1 MVYNQF
7 NFRIVFRI
15 ILIGL
20 TSILFSWSLYQ
31 EHLQIARFTFL
42 GLFILQIFMLINY
55 IKNSNRR
62 FARFMELIKNQGLM
76 ERFEQINAG
85 DSNEKLNQL
94 YNEIIQLIANSKLEK
109 EGEHLYFLQTLEI
122 IGTSIISVDE
132 HGKIDLINKAAR
144 ELLNIENIRT
154 INQLRELYP
163 DFVAHMDNLK
173 NNEQSLFKLKVG
185 SEMLM
190 LNISCSC
197 FKNQDKNL
205 RLYSFQNISTEL
217 DNEELDAWQKL
228 IKVMRHEIMNSIT
241 PIHSLTN
248 TIIRLLSD
256 NKKAKTI
263 DQLSSET
270 IEKALEGLNAIDK
283 RNQGLLKFVE
293 SYRNLTKIP
302 LPVFEKVEVSALF
315 DSINILFS
323 EELKSKG
330 IKLISIISTTE
341 LILTVDEKLITQV
354 LINLIKNSIDALS
367 GIDNGQIIIE
377 AFRTDKNEVLIQ
389 IKDNG
394 IGISKDE
401 IDKIYIPFY
410 TTKENGSGIGLSLSR
425 QIVRMNKGSI
435 SVQSIPGKETIFS
448 LKF

>member
-1 MVYNQF
+1 
-7 NFRIVFRI
+7 
-15 ILIGL
+15 
-20 TSILFSWSLYQ
+20 
-31 EHLQIARFTFL
+31 
-42 GLFILQIFMLINY
+42 
-55 IKNSNRR
+55 
-62 FARFMELIKNQGLM
+62 
-76 ERFEQINAG
+76 
-85 DSNEKLNQL
+85 
-94 YNEIIQLIANSKLEK
+94 
-109 EGEHLYFLQTLEI
+109 
-122 IGTSIISVDE
+122 
-132 HGKIDLINKAAR
+132 
-144 ELLNIENIRT
+144 
-154 INQLRELYP
+154 
-163 DFVAHMDNLK
+163 
-173 NNEQSLFKLKVG
+173 
-185 SEMLM
+185 
-190 LNISCSC
+190 
-197 FKNQDKNL
+197 
-205 RLYSFQNISTEL
+205 
-217 DNEELDAWQKL
+217 
-228 IKVMRHEIMNSIT
+228 MNSIT

-256 NKKAKTI
+256 NKKAKAI

-330 IKLISIISTTE
+330 IKLISTISTTE

-367 GIDNGQIIIE
+367 EIDKGQILMD
-377 AFRTDKNEVLIQ
+377 ATHTDKYEVLIQ

-401 IDKIYIPFY
+401 IDKIFVPFY
-410 TTKENGSGIGLSLSR
+410 TTKEMGSGIGLSLSR

-435 SVQSIPGKETIFS
+435 SVQSVPGKETIFS